1 MSHTSLTF
9 EGAGGRYEVSVE
21 QWAEMLLLLNNWG
34 WRPEQVLTWY
44 LATGVKVSDAD
55 SKNLA
60 ATGQRVLDTALK
72 DPAAVYPVSFDMA
85 KFYLLVEFCEAG
97 AFRLSE

>member
-1 MSHTSLTF
+1 MSHKSLTF
-9 EGAGGRYEVSVE
+9 EGAGGRYEVSVQ

-55 SKNLA
+55 SKNLPCERA
-60 ATGQRVLDTALK
+60 LYLFLDR
-72 DPAAVYPVSFDMA
+72 AV
-85 KFYLLVEFCEAG
+85 EA
-97 AFRLSE
+97 RLWCDGDA